1 MTVLEFIFQ
10 SFWHFI
16 GILFLL
22 SIIVQWKPFSSSNQG
37 LSSKQF
43 DKLVE
48 TLAKKKKK
56 PETDA

>member
-1 MTVLEFIFQ
+1 MAILEFIFQ

-22 SIIVQWKPFSSSNQG
+22 SIIVQWKPFSSSKQG

-43 DKLVE
+43 DKLVDA
-48 TLAKKKKK
+48 LAKKKKR
-56 PETDA
+56 PDSDA